1 MTSVS
6 ETRLAALDAA
16 DAERRRALRRMKLVA
31 TSLLGFAAVIY
42 VLTHGED
49 GALGYV
55 NAAAEASMVGAMAD
69 WFAVTALFKHPLGIP
84 VPHTA
89 LVPKRKDSFAL
100 SLEEF
105 VEAHFLTGEAIR
117 ERYAEAEVSK
127 RFGAW
132 LAEEPNAQRVVH
144 EGSRVGR
151 RVLKRIRNDEVR
163 AVLEVVVLP
172 RLEREPIGPLA
183 GSLLEQF
190 VNDGAH
196 QDVIDLAVD
205 ELTAWLVENQRT
217 FEALLVERA
226 PSWTPDWLNAIVTD
240 RVHEEAVAWLRDI
253 RADPNHQARAAIGKL
268 LADLADN
275 LQHDPQTMERAEAMK
290 ARWLAHPQTLDTA
303 MALWDLGRATLDEA
317 LQDPDGH
324 VRARLTEE
332 TMAVG
337 ARIRDDDALRA
348 RIDEDVGAGLVFVV
362 ENYASELAP
371 VITQVISRWDGR
383 EASERIELHV
393 GRDLQ
398 FIRINGT
405 LVGGLVGVVIHAASD
420 LL

>member
-1 MTSVS
+1 ML
-6 ETRLAALDAA
+6 ELGAA
-16 DAERRRALRRMKLVA
+16 DATRRSALRRMKLLA
-31 TSLLGFAAVIY
+31 TSLLGFAAVVY
-42 VLTHGED
+42 LLTHGEN
-49 GALGYV
+49 GFLGYV

-105 VEAHFLTGEAIR
+105 VQAHFLTGEAIR
-117 ERYAEAEVSK
+117 ERYQEAEVSK
-127 RFGAW
+127 RFGQW
-132 LAEEPNAQRVVH
+132 LAEEPHARRVVH
-144 EGSRVGR
+144 ESARVGR
-151 RVLKRIRNDEVR
+151 RVLNRIRDDEVR
-163 AVLEVVVLP
+163 SILELVVFP
-172 RLEREPIGPLA
+172 RLEREPVAPLA

-190 VNDGAH
+190 VSDGAH
-196 QDVIDLAVD
+196 QDLIDLGTD
-205 ELTAWLVENQRT
+205 ELIAWLLDNQMT

-226 PSWTPDWLNAIVTD
+226 PSWTPAWLNAIVTD
-240 RVHEEAVAWLRDI
+240 RVHEEAVEWLRDI
-253 RADPNHQARAAIGKL
+253 RRDPRHRARAAVGKL
-268 LADLADN
+268 LADLAHSM
-275 LQHDPQTMERAEAMK
+275 QHDPQTMERAEAMK
-290 ARWLAHPQTLDTA
+290 ARWLAHPQTLETA
-303 MALWDLGRATLDEA
+303 MTLWQLGRTTLDEA

-332 TMAVG
+332 AMAVG
-337 ARIRDDDALRA
+337 ERIASDDAVRA
-348 RIDEDVGAGLVFVV
+348 RIDEDVGAGLVFIV
-362 ENYASELAP
+362 ENYAGELAP

-405 LVGGLVGVVIHAASD
+405 LVGGLVGVIIHAVSQS
-420 LL
+420 L